1 MDGFLRLSVG
11 GNCQDPG
18 IESHPAVWLI
28 ELKRTLQADAEFM
41 ELNVQ
46 NGKRTAVPSILNRF
60 PSPPRS
66 LKGHTNPPPLAG
78 ASVSIV
84 CRSFLIES
92 SAGIDAPPFS
102 YFMAQSDHDVVI
114 QRIDP
119 QPPTILVSPPVP
131 AQ

>member
-60 PSPPRS
+60 PSPP
-66 LKGHTNPPPLAG
+66 PPPLLK
-78 ASVSIV
+78 
-84 CRSFLIES
+84 RSHES
-92 SAGIDAPPFS
+92 SSACRGF
-102 YFMAQSDHDVVI
+102 
-114 QRIDP
+114 RIDCLP
-119 QPPTILVSPPVP
+119 KLSD
-131 AQ
+131 